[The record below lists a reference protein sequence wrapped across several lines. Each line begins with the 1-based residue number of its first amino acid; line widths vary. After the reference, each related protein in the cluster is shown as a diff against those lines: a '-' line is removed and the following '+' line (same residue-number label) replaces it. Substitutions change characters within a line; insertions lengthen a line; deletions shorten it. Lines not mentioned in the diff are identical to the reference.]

1 MIGGTK
7 VLVLTLNC
15 GSSSAKFQIYN
26 WAIKEILL
34 VGLVERIGQSNTRLE
49 IQLCNNNTG
58 DTTEW
63 EKNKDCSNHDQ
74 ALSWIMAEIKDSGVC
89 LTEIQAV
96 GHRVLH
102 GGEAFTKSTI
112 INAETMKVF
121 ESLTH
126 LGPLHMPPN
135 ISGIKAAQK
144 ALPSATHCAI
154 MDTAWHQ
161 TMPTKAFM
169 YPLPHEWYS
178 NYQVRRYGFH
188 GTSYLYTAKRAAVL
202 LNKKPVE
209 TNLIIAH
216 IGNGSSMC
224 AVQNGVCIDTTMGLT
239 PLEGLMMGTRSG
251 NIDPA
256 IIPFMAERL
265 NCSLKDIDQKLN
277 KQSGILGI
285 TEGLTDRRDVYA
297 QYQEGNEKA
306 KLAFEMECYRVRKQ
320 IGAYAAAL
328 GRVDAVIFTAGVG
341 EMSAEYRK
349 GILENMELLG
359 LQLDPD
365 KNALSRTRNCETEI
379 STNNSPVKIL
389 VIPTDEELVMTED
402 AVALLENRYDVH
414 TNFSYNFASTSY
426 QNPARLR
433 GLAKDLAK
441 KPELKDIIAGPSA

>member
-1 MIGGTK
+1 M
-7 VLVLTLNC
+7 LVLTLNC

-26 WAIKEILL
+26 WAIKEVLL
-34 VGLVERIGQSNTRLE
+34 VGLVERISQPNTRLE
-49 IQLCNNNTG
+49 VHLS
-58 DTTEW
+58 DSTEW
-63 EKNKDCSNHDQ
+63 VKNKDCTDHDQ
-74 ALSWIMAEIKDSGVC
+74 ALSWIIAEIKASGIP
-89 LTEIQAV
+89 LSEIQTV

-112 INAETMKVF
+112 IDKEAMKVF
-121 ESLTH
+121 ESLTY
-126 LGPLHMPPN
+126 LGPLHMPPQ

-144 ALPSATHCAI
+144 ALPKATHCAI

-161 TMPTKAFM
+161 TMPAKAFM
-169 YPLPHEWYS
+169 YPLPYEWYS

-188 GTSYLYTAKRAAVL
+188 GISYLYTAKRAAVL
-202 LNKKPVE
+202 LGKKPVA

-224 AVQNGVCIDTTMGLT
+224 AVKDGVCIDTTMGLT

-265 NCSLKDIDQKLN
+265 SCSLKDIDQKLN

-297 QYQEGNEKA
+297 KYQEGSERA

-320 IGAYAAAL
+320 IGAYAASL
-328 GRVDAVIFTAGVG
+328 GRVDALIFTAGVG
-341 EMSAEYRK
+341 EMSPEYRK
-349 GILENMELLG
+349 GILEDIDRLG
-359 LQLDPD
+359 FQLDQD
-365 KNALSRTRNCETEI
+365 KNAISRTRNCETEI
-379 STNNSPVKIL
+379 SSHNSPIKIF

-402 AVALLENRYDVH
+402 AVALLENRYDAH
-414 TNFSYNFASTSY
+414 TNFCYNFASASY
-426 QNPARLR
+426 QNPASLR
-433 GLAKDLAK
+433 GLGKDLAK
-441 KPELKDIIAGPSA
+441 QPKLKDIMVEPSA